1 MHRLRHR
8 DRRHDLVRHRDDH
21 LLQVRRRQLFYMDLN
36 YSHLLM
42 VHQYVVGNFLMLVD
56 VVKMDVQ
63 QNLDALNLDEVLT
76 FPHVKIQDVVNLV
89 HHRLDVV
96 VDVELHHQLKMDYY
110 LDVVDVELRYQLNFQ
125 MKMDY
130 FLDEVSQVL
139 LLHPVQKMYLQMC
152 LLVVAQYFLRGKL

>member
-1 MHRLRHR
+1 ME
-8 DRRHDLVRHRDDH
+8 H
-21 LLQVRRRQLFYMDLN
+21 LFVEE
-36 YSHLLM
+36 
-42 VHQYVVGNFLMLVD
+42 NFLTQVD
-56 VVKMDVQ
+56 VAMMVVQ

-110 LDVVDVELRYQLNFQ
+110 LDVADVEPRHLL
-125 MKMDY
+125 KMDY